1 MAQETVDLCCNIN
14 FEIDIHPLVIIQIL
28 DLHYRKFGASRQEE
42 TIVGGALLGTVYT
55 NKVHITECFAL
66 LVDPGDEKNEYTFDF
81 GDAKDLYLSHIQA
94 NPQEVLLGG
103 FVTTKNLQLDI
114 GVAYL
119 STEFSKKENGFNA
132 TAVLGQ
138 PIILKINPTLN
149 LNKIEMKAFKLNQSL
164 KHYAAV
170 ASFNTM
176 PIKISFSDENLQQVW
191 PFLAPNL
198 QQKDFK
204 IVNTAN
210 PSLLVSENIKNIEKI
225 LSYLEK
231 VIAGNEVGDQDFGRK
246 LLSTLNQIDLIRN
259 ESEVLLSQVEEA
271 QLFQYIANFAQGQAF
286 INEKMQKM

>member
-1 MAQETVDLCCNIN
+1 
-14 FEIDIHPLVIIQIL
+14 
-28 DLHYRKFGASRQEE
+28 
-42 TIVGGALLGTVYT
+42 
-55 NKVHITECFAL
+55 
-66 LVDPGDEKNEYTFDF
+66 
-81 GDAKDLYLSHIQA
+81 
-94 NPQEVLLGG
+94 
-103 FVTTKNLQLDI
+103 
-114 GVAYL
+114 
-119 STEFSKKENGFNA
+119 
-132 TAVLGQ
+132 
-138 PIILKINPTLN
+138 
-149 LNKIEMKAFKLNQSL
+149 MKAFKLNQSL